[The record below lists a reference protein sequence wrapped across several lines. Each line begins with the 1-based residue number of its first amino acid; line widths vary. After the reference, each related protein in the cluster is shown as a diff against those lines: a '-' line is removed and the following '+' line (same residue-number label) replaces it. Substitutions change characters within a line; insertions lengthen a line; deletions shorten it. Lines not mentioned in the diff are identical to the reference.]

1 MPPQATADAEGAP
14 EVIWLK
20 YTGARPDKWQH
31 FIAAHCRCNN
41 RERDAARLLEWER
54 RPFRGGCKCEA
65 RRDGPRQRQARR
77 NAADGDGRQAMAGS
91 GRPAAAS
98 NPTGAGAPDSCFQ
111 AVGFAT
117 RAVSLAS
124 GPPSSSRPQPAD
136 AIFTKCGSCPIRRQ
150 LYKREPGNFPP
161 GAASVNRLVRGL
173 TDAPAVVS
181 LQGSGLDLLTK

>member
-77 NAADGDGRQAMAGS
+77 NAADGDGRQS
-91 GRPAAAS
+91 GGRFRPAGGGIKPHRGWRPRFLLPGCWLCYQSSEPSLRAAVFFPAS
-98 NPTGAGAPDSCFQ
+98 TGGCN
-111 AVGFAT
+111 
-117 RAVSLAS
+117 LH
-124 GPPSSSRPQPAD
+124 
-136 AIFTKCGSCPIRRQ
+136 KMRQ
-150 LYKREPGNFPP
+150 LPHKE
-161 GAASVNRLVRGL
+161 AA
-173 TDAPAVVS
+173 TQA
-181 LQGSGLDLLTK
+181 